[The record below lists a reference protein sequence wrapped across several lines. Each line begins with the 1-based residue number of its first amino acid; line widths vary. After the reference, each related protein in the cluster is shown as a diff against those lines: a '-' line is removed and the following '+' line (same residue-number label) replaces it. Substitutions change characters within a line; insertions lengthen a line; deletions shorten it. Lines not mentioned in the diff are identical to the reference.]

1 MSKKDPAFLFYVQD
15 FLTGT
20 MFMNNEQVGIY
31 IRLLCA
37 QHQHGGIIDKNNF
50 NSIVGEN
57 TIVKGKFIETDDGF
71 FNNRLMEEMEKRN
84 KKSNNLS
91 ANAKKRW
98 DLHKQKDSKSNAI
111 ASHRHL
117 PIENENKDIDLLKEK
132 FEIFRKQYQGKKL
145 GLEKEFENFKKKHKD
160 WKEVIDKLEPALLA
174 EINWRKNKVGFVPEW
189 KNLQTWLNK
198 RCWEQEFEATPAP
211 KKELVEIPAS
221 YIFNEVKIDYGNSI
235 PPHER

>member
-37 QHQHGGIIDKNNF
+37 QHQHGGIVEKNNF
-50 NSIVGEN
+50 NSIVGDN
-57 TIVKGKFIETDDGF
+57 MIVRGKFIETEDGF

-84 KKSNNLS
+84 QKSNNLS

-98 DLHKQKDSKSNAI
+98 DLHKQKESKSNAI
-111 ASHRHL
+111 ASIRQM
-117 PIENENKDIDLLKEK
+117 PIEDENKDIDLLKEK
-132 FEIFRKQYQGKKL
+132 FENFRKLYL
-145 GLEKEFENFKKKHKD
+145 GTKGGLDKEFINFKKKHKD
-160 WKEVIDKLEPALLA
+160 WKEVVNKLEPSLLA
-174 EINWRKNKVGFVPEW
+174 EINWRKNKVGFVPEL
-189 KNLQTWLNK
+189 KNLQTWLNQ
-198 RCWEQEFEATPAP
+198 RCWEQEFEAMTPQ

-221 YIFNEVKIDYGNSI
+221 YIFNNVKIDYGNNG
-235 PPHER
+235 